1 MKIKRKLLV
10 LLFTIC
16 GAVPIFALYGFVCKS
31 WNPIP
36 TLSVLI
42 VSFAFFDYDDIDSP
56 LFFIA
61 FGGVANIIA
70 LSVSSIRFI
79 R

>member
-16 GAVPIFALYGFVCKS
+16 GAVPIFALYGFVFKQ
-31 WNPIP
+31 WNPTP
-36 TLSVLI
+36 TLFVLI
-42 VSFAFFDYDDIDSP
+42 ASLTFFDYDDIGSP

-70 LSVSSIRFI
+70 LFVSSIRFI
-79 R
+79 C